1 LVKIFYKREHNMKKG
16 LYASNFSPI
25 GLRGQLRHNEPMSQH
40 TTWRVG
46 GPAQWFYQPA
56 DLIDL
61 IQLMQ
66 QLPIDMPILWVGLG
80 SNLLVR
86 EKGIA
91 GIVILTAG
99 LLNEI
104 NLIDTN
110 TLCVQ
115 AGVSCAKIARFATQ
129 AQLGGSEFLAGIPG
143 TIGGALALNAG
154 AWGGETWALVQ
165 SVETIDR
172 NGQQHHRTI
181 IDYEIGY
188 RHIKGPPNEWFIT
201 ATLKLTPKP
210 SEEGRTQIHSLLK
223 QRNEKQPIG
232 LPTCGSV
239 FRNPPG
245 DYAARLIEQ
254 AGWKG
259 RRIGGAVVSEK
270 HANFII
276 NQHNATATDIEN
288 LITQIKNSVAQQ
300 FGIHLI
306 EEVHIVGERDNS

>member
-1 LVKIFYKREHNMKKG
+1 MKKG
-16 LYASNFSPI
+16 LYASDFSPI

-46 GPAQWFYQPA
+46 GPAQWFYEPA

-61 IQLMQ
+61 IELMQ
-66 QLPIDMPILWVGLG
+66 QLPIDMPIFWVGLG

-86 EKGIA
+86 DRGIA
-91 GIVILTAG
+91 GVVILTTRS
-99 LLNEI
+99 LNEI
-104 NLIDTN
+104 YLIDSN

-115 AGVSCAKIARFATQ
+115 AGVSCAKVARFAAQ
-129 AQLGGSEFLAGIPG
+129 AQLGGCEFLAGIPG
-143 TIGGALALNAG
+143 TMGGALALNAG

-165 SVETIDR
+165 CVETIDR
-172 NGQQHHRTI
+172 DGQQHHRSI
-181 IDYEIGY
+181 VDYEVGY
-188 RHIKGPPNEWFIT
+188 RSVKGPLNEWFVM

-210 SEEGRTQIHSLLK
+210 SEEVRAQIRSLLK

-232 LPTCGSV
+232 LPTGGSV
-239 FRNPPG
+239 FQNPPG

-259 RRIGGAVVSEK
+259 RGIGGAVVSEK

-288 LITQIKNSVAQQ
+288 LITQIKNSVALQ
-300 FGIHLI
+300 FGVHLV
-306 EEVHIVGERDNS
+306 EEVHIVGMAH